1 MLKTSA
7 TGTDSCHPQRFPLA
21 AWDSSRRW
29 TCVFLVI
36 LPWGSFGIESECDLK
51 GHPHT
56 HKYIYICGTGFWGLF
71 RSPGYIRPLGISPAP
86 TILFRGTHH
95 TLNAPNM
102 PSPLNSSPCTHTQAI
117 YFNLIIFWI
126 YFFPILCPSL
136 TLSGV
141 LSLHL
146 FRWARRTWQVA
157 WFSANPSK
165 TLKHPHFQH
174 CFFSIC
180 NVPSTCLLSLTCFAQ
195 PLFLILH
202 SHISQWISIPST
214 TDIPL
219 SIDCLNWGKMPLM
232 RFCAQHF
239 QKKSINIL
247 WATLVP
253 ANYPQAF

>member
-1 MLKTSA
+1 M
-7 TGTDSCHPQRFPLA
+7 
-21 AWDSSRRW
+21 
-29 TCVFLVI
+29 
-36 LPWGSFGIESECDLK
+36 
-51 GHPHT
+51 
-56 HKYIYICGTGFWGLF
+56 YIYICGTCFWGLF

-117 YFNLIIFWI
+117 YFNSIIFWI

>member
-1 MLKTSA
+1 MFFQIIYFFTFETSA
-7 TGTDSCHPQRFPLA
+7 TASCGYML
-21 AWDSSRRW
+21 
-29 TCVFLVI
+29 
-36 LPWGSFGIESECDLK
+36 
-51 GHPHT
+51 
-56 HKYIYICGTGFWGLF
+56 YIYICGTGFWGLF

-102 PSPLNSSPCTHTQAI
+102 PRPLNSSPCTHTQAI

-239 QKKSINIL
+239 QKKIYQHFMGNSRASQLPTSLLIKFWTISFIQL
-247 WATLVP
+247 LIRIIVSRC
-253 ANYPQAF
+253 